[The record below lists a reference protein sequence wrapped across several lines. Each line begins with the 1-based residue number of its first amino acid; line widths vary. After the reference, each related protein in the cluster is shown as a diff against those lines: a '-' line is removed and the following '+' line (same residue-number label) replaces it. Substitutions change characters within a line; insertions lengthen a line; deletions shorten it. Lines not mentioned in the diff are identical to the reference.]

1 MLLSNII
8 YSESYH
14 FSLLPLLPF
23 SSSQPFPLRLLQ
35 KASNWSLGS
44 LSGSSSDP
52 NQNLAMAT
60 HCTQNKIHLLI
71 LAFKVLLLS
80 PALFLPP
87 FYLHWSC
94 SCHTGPLVGPE
105 ICKLPPPAP
114 PPPPLRNS
122 APAVASAWNILLPTQ
137 HVAPFFLFRVDSNI
151 LYSERLPNLKL
162 TPQSL
167 SHYPLIL

>member
-1 MLLSNII
+1 MQVILDSFSQAPHPFTLVLSVLLSNII
-8 YSESYH
+8 YSESNH

-44 LSGSSSDP
+44 PSSSSSDP

-87 FYLHWSC
+87 FYHHWSC
-94 SCHTGPLVGPE
+94 SGHTGPLVGPE
-105 ICKLPPPAP
+105 ICKLPPPP
-114 PPPPLRNS
+114 PPPP
-122 APAVASAWNILLPTQ
+122 
-137 HVAPFFLFRVDSNI
+137 
-151 LYSERLPNLKL
+151 
-162 TPQSL
+162 
-167 SHYPLIL
+167 